1 MKLRKIIA
9 SVMIVLLFTGLVVAQ
24 QKTTRSET
32 TVEQEYL
39 STVEDIIIKE
49 LSAADDFDTKL
60 VALQHIESALAAGR
74 VSPQIQESLQSL
86 AGEGVLSQSRTNGRL
101 ANNYPDVRKKACEL
115 LGQVGTPEAKN
126 ALLKVSLADT
136 EPMVIS
142 SAVRAL
148 GDIGINEQ
156 DDVVNT
162 IAWIQRRFSVLNPTD
177 SLAFE
182 ILEAFEKLAP
192 AVEDN
197 ALMIESIAAIAS
209 NYRFV
214 TPVRTKALDLLA
226 KLSSN

>member
-24 QKTTRSET
+24 EKTTRSET

-74 VSPQIQESLQSL
+74 ASPQIQESLQAL
-86 AGEGVLSQSRTNGRL
+86 AGEGVLNQSRTNGRL

-148 GDIGINEQ
+148 GDIGINEE

-192 AVEDN
+192 TVEDN